1 MELLQRYRIPA
12 LIATSIGIL
21 LFFYYQT
28 GHKERLDQPSIVMP
42 KEEAKE
48 NTHKKSIEEKVE
60 EESKPQLVM
69 IDVKGA
75 VMRPGIYEATSNDR
89 IYDIVQ
95 KAGGFRKEADQT
107 KVNLA
112 QKLQD
117 EMVVY
122 IPKVGEKE
130 PTAISQRVPSAKPAN
145 SGNGQGEILVNI
157 NTATAEELQN
167 LPGIGKTRAQSII
180 EYRETNG
187 PFQKVEDL
195 KNISGIGDKTYDKL
209 KDKVTLK

>member
-1 MELLQRYRIPA
+1 MELLQRYRILA
-12 LIATSIGIL
+12 LIAVAIGIL
-21 LFFYYQT
+21 FFFYHQSSQKEKSGQT
-28 GHKERLDQPSIVMP
+28 FIGMP
-42 KEEAKE
+42 VQETESKKPVKAIDEKAGGEAKPE
-48 NTHKKSIEEKVE
+48 TLMV
-60 EESKPQLVM
+60 
-69 IDVKGA
+69 DVKGA
-75 VMRPGIYEATSNDR
+75 VMKPGIYEAANGER

-122 IPKVGEKE
+122 IPKTGEKE
-130 PTAISQRVPSAKPAN
+130 PAPISQSVSSIFSTN
-145 SGNGQGEILVNI
+145 SGNSQGEKLINI
-157 NTATAEELQN
+157 NTATVEELQN
-167 LPGIGKTRAQSII
+167 LPGIGETRAQSII

-187 PFQKVEDL
+187 PFQKIEDL
-195 KNISGIGDKTYDKL
+195 KNISGIGDKTYEKL

>member
-1 MELLQRYRIPA
+1 
-12 LIATSIGIL
+12 
-21 LFFYYQT
+21 
-28 GHKERLDQPSIVMP
+28 MP